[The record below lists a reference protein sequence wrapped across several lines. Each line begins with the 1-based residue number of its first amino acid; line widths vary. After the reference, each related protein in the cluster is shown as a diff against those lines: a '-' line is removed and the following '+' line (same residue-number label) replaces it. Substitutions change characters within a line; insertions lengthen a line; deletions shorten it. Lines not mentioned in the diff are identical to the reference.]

1 MQAVTGKLRA
11 GGLPATQI
19 TLLTLGM
26 LSAAVLPPADAGVG
40 TVAGGSSVLI
50 LQRICFSDVAYFISR
65 CANLNPGHALSF

>member
-26 LSAAVLPPADAGVG
+26 LSAAVLPPADAGVR